1 MSVQTVLAVI
11 TSVVVIMMVGGAFV
25 DSTHTKDIDR
35 RKGKMVFARS
45 TLLGVSYSWIVSI
58 PAGGKRE
65 KTEIAE

>member
-35 RKGKMVFARS
+35 IRRKGKMVFARS
-45 TLLGVSYSWIVSI
+45 SLLGVSYSWIVSI
-58 PAGGKRE
+58 PAGQTGKD
-65 KTEIAE
+65 